1 MLQVALTFSNCVVLC
16 MIFPFYWTVECDDNH
31 STNRYKIPD
40 GKLDLECHNKHGTF
54 TFLAWNES
62 SVIESQYKTYFTARK
77 IDVGYWDRMLS
88 GHWSSYVYF
97 DKRKHELKQKYYVV
111 NVKFAYFIALK
122 ENGFIYIF
130 TPAYNVYF
138 GVYTF
143 RMYNVNFTVKE
154 CHKLFYWVIIV
165 WNWANNRIKGTMNSN
180 RCCCWFFFVVVFL
193 WWNMD

>member
-1 MLQVALTFSNCVVLC
+1 
-16 MIFPFYWTVECDDNH
+16 
-31 STNRYKIPD
+31 
-40 GKLDLECHNKHGTF
+40 
-54 TFLAWNES
+54 
-62 SVIESQYKTYFTARK
+62 
-77 IDVGYWDRMLS
+77 MLS

-143 RMYNVNFTVKE
+143 RMYNVNTQFHCEGVSQAILLGNNSM
-154 CHKLFYWVIIV
+154 KL
-165 WNWANNRIKGTMNSN
+165 SE
-180 RCCCWFFFVVVFL
+180 
-193 WWNMD
+193 